1 MNDRVMPIPSDL
13 VENDAAVVLVVDD
26 EAGIL
31 SALKRLFRPV
41 GYKVLT
47 AESGAAALEILAAE
61 HVDLIISDMRMPGMT
76 GAQFL
81 AQARVSYPDIVR
93 ILLTGYSEV
102 SSTVAAINEGGIY
115 HYLPKPWDEHDLL
128 LTVRRALEQ
137 QQLKNEAARLTQIVL
152 RQNEELSAFNANLEK
167 QVVARTEEIRQTV
180 LFLEHSEQ
188 EIKKNFLT
196 MLKVFSNLIEL
207 RAGAF
212 GYSGR
217 VGELSRNLG
226 VRMSASLGSAY
237 KFTESG
243 LQDLMV
249 AGLLHAVGKIGLPDE
264 LVRKP
269 MEKMS
274 GEETRLFMTHPLK
287 GQTALTPLESH
298 AAAGRIIRHQYER
311 YDGRGTPHNLI
322 GDAIPVGARI
332 LAVTRDFEALL
343 AGAIATKPLS
353 LEKTIAL
360 LKSQRGHRYDP
371 VVVDQFLVLLEEEG
385 THADKTRV
393 VKQRELTPG
402 MQLAEDLRTADGVLL
417 LTKDCI
423 INPQHIAQI
432 GRFEQAQSSPLEI
445 TILIEKI
452 DLQQ

>member
-1 MNDRVMPIPSDL
+1 MNERLLQDPDL
-13 VENDAAVVLVVDD
+13 AANDTAVVLVVDD

-81 AQARVSYPDIVR
+81 AQAKASYPDIVR

-102 SSTVAAINEGGIY
+102 GSTIAAINEGGIY

-128 LTVRRALEQ
+128 LTVKRALEQ
-137 QQLKNEAARLTQIVL
+137 QQLKNEAQRLTQIVL
-152 RQNEELSAFNANLEK
+152 RQNEELSAFNANLER
-167 QVVARTEEIRQTV
+167 QVIARTEEIRQTV
-180 LFLEHSEQ
+180 LFLEHSEK

-226 VRMSASLGSAY
+226 AKLSSSLGSVY
-237 KFTESG
+237 KISESG
-243 LQDLMV
+243 LQDLMI
-249 AGLLHAVGKIGLPDE
+249 AGLLHAVGKIGLSDE

-269 MEKMS
+269 MDKMS
-274 GEETRLFMTHPLK
+274 SDETRLFMTHPLK
-287 GQTALTPLESH
+287 GQLALTPLEAY
-298 AAAGRIIRHQYER
+298 AAAGLIIRHQYER
-311 YDGRGTPHNLI
+311 YDGRGTPLGLI
-322 GDAIPVGARI
+322 GDAIPIGSRI
-332 LAVTRDFEALL
+332 LALTRDFEALL
-343 AGAIATKPLS
+343 SGAIATQPLP
-353 LEKTIAL
+353 LEKTLAL
-360 LKSQRGHRYDP
+360 LKTQRGHRYDP
-371 VVVDQFLVLLEEEG
+371 IIVDHFLALIEEEG
-385 THADKTRV
+385 LLQSVKTRL
-393 VKQRELTPG
+393 VKPRELAPG
-402 MQLAEDLRTADGVLL
+402 MQLADDLRTPDGVLL
-417 LTKDCI
+417 LTKDCVLS
-423 INPQHIAQI
+423 PQNIAQI
-432 GRFEQAQSSPLEI
+432 QRFEQVQNISLQIS
-445 TILIEKI
+445 ILISEI
-452 DLQQ
+452 P

>member
-1 MNDRVMPIPSDL
+1 MNNRLIDENPPDL
-13 VENDAAVVLVVDD
+13 AASSTAVILVVDD

-31 SALKRLFRPV
+31 SALKRLFRPI
-41 GYKVLT
+41 GYKILT
-47 AESGAAALEILAAE
+47 AESGPLALDILAVE

-81 AQARVSYPDIVR
+81 AQAKATYPDVVR

-102 SSTVAAINEGGIY
+102 SATVAAINEGGIY

-128 LTVRRALEQ
+128 LTVKRALEQ
-137 QQLKNEAARLTQIVL
+137 QQLKNEAQRLTQIVL

-180 LFLEHSEQ
+180 LFLEYSEL

-196 MLKVFSNLIEL
+196 MLKVFSNMIEL

-226 VRMSASLGSAY
+226 AKMSSTLGSAY
-237 KFTESG
+237 KITESG
-243 LQDLMV
+243 LQDLMI

-274 GEETRLFMTHPLK
+274 SEETRTFMTHPLK
-287 GQTALTPLESH
+287 GQLVLTPLEAY
-298 AAAGRIIRHQYER
+298 AAAGLIIRHQYER
-311 YDGRGTPHNLI
+311 YDGRGVPQSLT
-322 GDAIPVGARI
+322 GDAIPLGSRI
-332 LAVTRDFEALL
+332 LAVTRDFEALR
-343 AGAIATKPLS
+343 AGAIAIQPLP
-353 LEKTIAL
+353 LEKTLAL
-360 LKSQRGHRYDP
+360 LKAQRGHRYDP
-371 VVVDQFLVLLEEEG
+371 VVVDQFLALIEEEG
-385 THADKTRV
+385 MLQADKTRQI
-393 VKQRELTPG
+393 KAQELAPG
-402 MQLAEDLRTADGVLL
+402 MQLADDLRTSDGVLL
-417 LTKDCI
+417 LTKDSV
-423 INPQHIAQI
+423 INPQNVAQI
-432 GRFEQAQSSPLEI
+432 RRFEQTQSQPLQI
-445 TILIEKI
+445 KILI
-452 DLQQ
+452 

>member
-1 MNDRVMPIPSDL
+1 MNNPHM
-13 VENDAAVVLVVDD
+13 ENPPELAESSVAVVLVVDD

-31 SALKRLFRPV
+31 SALKRLFRPA

-47 AESGAAALEILAAE
+47 AESGAAGLEILASE

-81 AQARVSYPDIVR
+81 AQAKASYPDIVR

-128 LTVRRALEQ
+128 LTVKRALEQ
-137 QQLKNEAARLTQIVL
+137 QQLKNEAQRLTQIVL

-180 LFLEHSEQ
+180 LFLEHSEL

-196 MLKVFSNLIEL
+196 MLKVFSNMIEL

-226 VRMSASLGSAY
+226 AKMSSALGSTY
-237 KFTESG
+237 KISESG
-243 LQDLMV
+243 LQDLMI
-249 AGLLHAVGKIGLPDE
+249 AGLLHAIGKIGLPDE

-269 MEKMS
+269 MEKMNS
-274 GEETRLFMTHPLK
+274 EETRLFMTHPLK
-287 GQTALTPLESH
+287 GQLVLTPLAAY
-298 AAAGRIIRHQYER
+298 AAAGLIIRHQYER
-311 YDGRGTPHNLI
+311 YDGRGTHSMI
-322 GDAIPVGARI
+322 GDAIPLGSRI

-343 AGAIATKPLS
+343 AGAIATQPLP
-353 LEKTIAL
+353 LDKTLTL

-371 VVVDQFLVLLEEEG
+371 IIVDQFLAMIEEEG
-385 THADKTRV
+385 LLQAVKTRSI
-393 VKQRELTPG
+393 KAQQLEPG
-402 MQLAEDLRTADGVLL
+402 MQLAADLRTPDGVLL
-417 LTKDCI
+417 LTKDCV
-423 INPQHIAQI
+423 INPQNVGQI
-432 GRFEQAQSSPLEI
+432 RRFEQVQNITLQI
-445 TILIEKI
+445 TISI
-452 DLQQ
+452 

>member
-1 MNDRVMPIPSDL
+1 MNERLLQDPDL
-13 VENDAAVVLVVDD
+13 AANDTAVVLVVDD

-81 AQARVSYPDIVR
+81 AQAKASYPDIVR

-102 SSTVAAINEGGIY
+102 GSTIAAINEGGIY

-128 LTVRRALEQ
+128 LTVKRALEQ
-137 QQLKNEAARLTQIVL
+137 QQLKNEAQRLTQIVL
-152 RQNEELSAFNANLEK
+152 RQNEELSAFNANLER
-167 QVVARTEEIRQTV
+167 QVIARTEEIRQTV

-226 VRMSASLGSAY
+226 AKLSSSLGSVY
-237 KFTESG
+237 KISESG
-243 LQDLMV
+243 LQDLMI
-249 AGLLHAVGKIGLPDE
+249 AGLLHAVGKIGLSDE

-269 MEKMS
+269 MDKMS
-274 GEETRLFMTHPLK
+274 SDETRLFMTHPLK
-287 GQTALTPLESH
+287 GQLALTPLEAY
-298 AAAGRIIRHQYER
+298 AAAGLIIRHQYER
-311 YDGRGTPHNLI
+311 YDGRGTPLGLI
-322 GDAIPVGARI
+322 GDAIPIGSRI
-332 LAVTRDFEALL
+332 LALTRDFEALL
-343 AGAIATKPLS
+343 SGAIATQPLP
-353 LEKTIAL
+353 LEKTLAL
-360 LKSQRGHRYDP
+360 LKTQRGHRYDP
-371 VVVDQFLVLLEEEG
+371 IIVDHFLALIEEEG
-385 THADKTRV
+385 LLQSVKTRL
-393 VKQRELTPG
+393 VKPRELAPG
-402 MQLAEDLRTADGVLL
+402 MQLADDLRTPDGVLL
-417 LTKDCI
+417 LTKDCVLS
-423 INPQHIAQI
+423 PQNIAQI
-432 GRFEQAQSSPLEI
+432 QRFEQVQNISLQIS
-445 TILIEKI
+445 ILISEI
-452 DLQQ
+452 P

>member
-1 MNDRVMPIPSDL
+1 MNERLMQNPSDP
-13 VENDAAVVLVVDD
+13 VTSDAENAAANPAVILVVDD

-31 SALKRLFRPV
+31 SALKRLFRPI
-41 GYKVLT
+41 GYAVLT
-47 AESGAAALEILAAE
+47 AESGAAGLEILAAR

-81 AQARVSYPDIVR
+81 AQAKAAYPDIVR
-93 ILLTGYSEV
+93 ILLTGYSEI

-128 LTVRRALEQ
+128 LTVKRALEQ
-137 QQLKNEAARLTQIVL
+137 QQLKSEAQRLTQIVL
-152 RQNEELSAFNANLEK
+152 RQNEELSAFNATLEK

-180 LFLEHSEQ
+180 MFLEHSEG
-188 EIKKNFLT
+188 EVKKNLLT

-226 VRMSASLGSAY
+226 AKMARTLGTAY
-237 KFTESG
+237 RISESG
-243 LQDLMV
+243 LQDLMI

-269 MEKMS
+269 MEKMTS
-274 GEETRLFMTHPLK
+274 DETRLFMTHPLK
-287 GQTALTPLESH
+287 GQLALTPLDAY
-298 AAAGRIIRHQYER
+298 AAAGLIIRHQYER
-311 YDGRGTPHNLI
+311 YDGRGSPQSLV
-322 GDAIPVGARI
+322 GDAIPLGSRI

-343 AGAIATKPLS
+343 AGAIATQPLP
-353 LEKTIAL
+353 LDKTLAL

-371 VVVDQFLVLLEEEG
+371 VVVDQFLVMIEEEG
-385 THADKTRV
+385 LHAPKTRII
-393 VKQRELTPG
+393 KPLELAPG
-402 MQLAEDLRTADGVLL
+402 MQLADDLRTPDGVLL

-423 INPQHIAQI
+423 INPQNIEQI
-432 GRFEQAQSSPLEI
+432 RRFEKVHNTPLKI
-445 TILIEKI
+445 TIAI
-452 DLQQ
+452 

>member
-1 MNDRVMPIPSDL
+1 MQNPT
-13 VENDAAVVLVVDD
+13 DAAASDAENAAADVPVVPVILVVDD

-41 GYKVLT
+41 GYTVLT
-47 AESGAAALEILAAE
+47 AESGAAGLEILATQ

-81 AQARVSYPDIVR
+81 SQAKAAYPDIVR

-128 LTVRRALEQ
+128 LTIKRALEQ
-137 QQLKNEAARLTQIVL
+137 QHLKSEAQRLTQIVL
-152 RQNEELSAFNANLEK
+152 RQNEELSAFNATLEK
-167 QVVARTEEIRQTV
+167 QVIARTEEIRQTV
-180 LFLEHSEQ
+180 MFLEHSEG
-188 EIKKNFLT
+188 EVKKNLLT

-226 VRMSASLGSAY
+226 VKMTRALGSAY
-237 KFTESG
+237 AISESG
-243 LQDLMV
+243 LQDLMI

-274 GEETRLFMTHPLK
+274 SEETRLFMTHPLK
-287 GQTALTPLESH
+287 GQLALTPLDAY
-298 AAAGRIIRHQYER
+298 AAAGLIIRHQYER
-311 YDGRGTPHNLI
+311 YDGRGTPQSLV
-322 GDAIPVGARI
+322 GDAIPLGSRI

-343 AGAIATKPLS
+343 AGAIATQPLP
-353 LEKTIAL
+353 LEKTLTL

-371 VVVDQFLVLLEEEG
+371 VVVDQFLAMIEEEG
-385 THADKTRV
+385 VHADKTRII
-393 VKQRELTPG
+393 KAQELAPG
-402 MQLAEDLRTADGVLL
+402 MQLAADLRTPDGVLL
-417 LTKDCI
+417 LTRDCI
-423 INPQHIAQI
+423 INPQNIAQI
-432 GRFEQAQSSPLEI
+432 HRFEQAHNAPLKI
-445 TILIEKI
+445 TITI
-452 DLQQ
+452 

>member
-1 MNDRVMPIPSDL
+1 MQNPPGLAANETEVIP
-13 VENDAAVVLVVDD
+13 AVILVVDD

-31 SALKRLFRPV
+31 SALKRLFRPA
-41 GYKVLT
+41 GYTVLT
-47 AESGAAALEILAAE
+47 AESGAAGLEILAAE

-81 AQARVSYPDIVR
+81 AQAKASYPDIVR

-137 QQLKNEAARLTQIVL
+137 QQLKSEAQRLTQIVF

-167 QVVARTEEIRQTV
+167 QVIARTEEIRQTV
-180 LFLEHSEQ
+180 MFLEHSEG
-188 EIKKNFLT
+188 EVKKNLLT

-226 VRMSASLGSAY
+226 AKMARTLGSTY
-237 KFTESG
+237 KITESG
-243 LQDLMV
+243 LQDLMI

-269 MEKMS
+269 MEKMTS
-274 GEETRLFMTHPLK
+274 EETRLFMTHPLK
-287 GQTALTPLESH
+287 GQLALTPLEAYAS
-298 AAAGRIIRHQYER
+298 AGLIIRHQYER
-311 YDGRGTPHNLI
+311 YDGRGLPNGLV
-322 GDAIPVGARI
+322 GDAIPLGSRI

-343 AGAIATKPLS
+343 AGAIATQPLP
-353 LEKTIAL
+353 LEKTLTL
-360 LKSQRGHRYDP
+360 LKSQRSHRYDP
-371 VVVDQFLVLLEEEG
+371 VVVDQFLVMIEEEG
-385 THADKTRV
+385 LLHAAKTRV
-393 VKQRELTPG
+393 VKPRELEPG
-402 MQLAEDLRTADGVLL
+402 MQLAADLRTPDGVLL
-417 LTKDCI
+417 LTKDCV
-423 INPQHIAQI
+423 INPQNIAQI
-432 GRFEQAQSSPLEI
+432 RRFEQVQGMALQL
-445 TILIEKI
+445 TISI
-452 DLQQ
+452 

>member
-1 MNDRVMPIPSDL
+1 MNERLLQDPDL
-13 VENDAAVVLVVDD
+13 AENDTAVVLVVDD

-81 AQARVSYPDIVR
+81 AQAKAGYPDIVR

-102 SSTVAAINEGGIY
+102 DSTIAAINEGGIY

-128 LTVRRALEQ
+128 LTVKRALEQ
-137 QQLKNEAARLTQIVL
+137 QQLKNEAQRLTQIVL
-152 RQNEELSAFNANLEK
+152 RQNEELSAFNANLEQ

-226 VRMSASLGSAY
+226 AKLSASLGSVY
-237 KFTESG
+237 KISESG
-243 LQDLMV
+243 LQDLMI
-249 AGLLHAVGKIGLPDE
+249 AGLLHAVGKIGLSDE

-269 MEKMS
+269 MDKMNS
-274 GEETRLFMTHPLK
+274 DETRLFMTHPLK
-287 GQTALTPLESH
+287 GQLALTPLEAY
-298 AAAGRIIRHQYER
+298 AAAGLIIRHQYER
-311 YDGRGTPHNLI
+311 YDGRGTPLGLI
-322 GDAIPVGARI
+322 GDAIPIGSRI
-332 LAVTRDFEALL
+332 LALTRDFEALL
-343 AGAIATKPLS
+343 SGAIATQPLP
-353 LEKTIAL
+353 LEKTLAL
-360 LKSQRGHRYDP
+360 LKTQRGHRYDP
-371 VVVDQFLVLLEEEG
+371 IIVDQFLALIEEEG
-385 THADKTRV
+385 LLQSVKTRL
-393 VKQRELTPG
+393 VKPRELTPG
-402 MQLAEDLRTADGVLL
+402 MQLADDLRTPDGVLL
-417 LTKDCI
+417 LTKDCVLS
-423 INPQHIAQI
+423 PQNIAQI
-432 GRFEQAQSSPLEI
+432 QRFEQVQNVALQIS
-445 TILIEKI
+445 IL
-452 DLQQ
+452 L